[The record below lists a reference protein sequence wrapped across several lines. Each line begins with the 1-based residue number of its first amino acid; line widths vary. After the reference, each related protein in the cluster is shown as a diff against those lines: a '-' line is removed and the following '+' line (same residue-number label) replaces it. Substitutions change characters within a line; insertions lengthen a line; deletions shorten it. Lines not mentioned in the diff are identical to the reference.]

1 MRDRLLGVS
10 VLLFVAAVAAGY
22 DIFGLVDDIF
32 YHVRL
37 GVGIAAVL
45 ILRAA
50 ECQNQPEHE
59 RQQQKADAK
68 ACAQI
73 ERLGQV
79 NHHLD
84 GKINV
89 IEGDQQ
95 QEKFPAVAIQLLTE
109 DVGIVNGDDAF
120 LALTAHLF
128 IDHPRARHGQDC
140 GNNLNHDTFSFMCF
154 GSLCGEAYAAS
165 IVY

>member
-1 MRDRLLGVS
+1 MQDRLLGVS

-37 GVGIAAVL
+37 GVGIATVL

-68 ACAQI
+68 AAP
-73 ERLGQV
+73 RL
-79 NHHLD
+79 N
-84 GKINV
+84 
-89 IEGDQQ
+89 
-95 QEKFPAVAIQLLTE
+95 A
-109 DVGIVNGDDAF
+109 
-120 LALTAHLF
+120 LA
-128 IDHPRARHGQDC
+128 R
-140 GNNLNHDTFSFMCF
+140 
-154 GSLCGEAYAAS
+154 S
-165 IVY
+165 IIILMAK